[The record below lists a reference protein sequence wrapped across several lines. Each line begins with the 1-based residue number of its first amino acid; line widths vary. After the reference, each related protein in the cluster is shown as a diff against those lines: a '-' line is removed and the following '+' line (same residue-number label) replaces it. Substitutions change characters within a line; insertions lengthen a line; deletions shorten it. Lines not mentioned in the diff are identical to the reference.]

1 MRYLFSLVLFI
12 YSIFSVAQETYKNIR
27 LDRKTLPSYII
38 ANLNDTIGIA
48 FTISDVQKIDKSL
61 EVLEYLENRSSK
73 IDTTLYYYISL
84 VGDLEL
90 KIDLQKTKIE
100 NISSQMVISTGMIED
115 LKSQISTLKESEK
128 KSDEII
134 SNKDKIITT
143 QKDEIKKQKFL
154 KSLFLTI
161 AGVVIITLTVLSAS
175 GS

>member
-161 AGVVIITLTVLSAS
+161 GGAVIITLTVLSAS

>member
-12 YSIFSVAQETYKNIR
+12 YSIFSVAQETYENIR

-90 KIDLQKTKIE
+90 KNDLQKTKIE

-161 AGVVIITLTVLSAS
+161 GGVVIITLTVLSAS